1 MRKVTFCRFH
11 HLSFFLLD
19 VPVEM
24 LIDNNVYLPK
34 STVLELRDEKDKVIS
49 ENKRD
54 GGGTV
59 AVVDDQLQ
67 FL

>member
-1 MRKVTFCRFH
+1 
-11 HLSFFLLD
+11 
-19 VPVEM
+19 M